1 MIQLPTRRQAQQG
14 HDNHSFT
21 YYSQAS
27 LEMKGEKE
35 LKALL
40 DILALDSSVYARIQ
54 VSVLQTI
61 YCLWTNSASQSST
74 SKLELRKLLYY
85 N

>member
-1 MIQLPTRRQAQQG
+1 MLIIYVDTLQA
-14 HDNHSFT
+14 T
-21 YYSQAS
+21 

-54 VSVLQTI
+54 VS
-61 YCLWTNSASQSST
+61 
-74 SKLELRKLLYY
+74 LR
-85 N
+85 

>member
-1 MIQLPTRRQAQQG
+1 MSYTKHLFTQYLLIIYELDTMQA
-14 HDNHSFT
+14 T
-21 YYSQAS
+21 

-54 VSVLQTI
+54 VSV
-61 YCLWTNSASQSST
+61 
-74 SKLELRKLLYY
+74 R
-85 N
+85 